1 MSQQDSM
8 EQWVHELNKID
19 DGKMT
24 EKQFKI
30 IEASI
35 EVFAEKGYAGSSTSE
50 IAQKA
55 GVAEGTIFRH
65 YKTKKDLLLSIVSPM
80 MSKLIAPFVIKNFKE
95 VLESNYPTFEDF
107 LYALMINRLD
117 FVRKHHKI
125 IKIML
130 QEIPF
135 QPHLQAE
142 FKQHIGTHIFQRLSE
157 IAEHFKSKGE
167 IIERPT
173 QELLRYAASVMIGM
187 IATHFLLMPDQ
198 PWDEEK
204 EIRDTIKLIMNGI
217 AAK

>member
-1 MSQQDSM
+1 MSQQDSV
-8 EQWVHELNKID
+8 EQWIHELAQLD

-30 IEASI
+30 IEAAV
-35 EVFAEKGYAGSSTSE
+35 EVFSEKGYAGSSTSE
-50 IAQKA
+50 IAQRA

-80 MSKLIAPFVIKNFKE
+80 MSKLIAPFVLNNFKE
-95 VLESNYPTFEDF
+95 VLESNYPSFEDF
-107 LYALMINRLD
+107 LYAIMMNRLN

-142 FKQHIGTHIFQRLSE
+142 FKQQIGTQVFQRLST
-157 IAEHFKSKGE
+157 IVEHFKSKGE
-167 IIERPT
+167 IIERPS
-173 QELLRYAASVMIGM
+173 QDLLRFMASSMIGLL
-187 IATHFLLMPDQ
+187 ATHFILMPDQ
-198 PWDEEK
+198 PWDEEQ
-204 EIRDTIKLIMNGI
+204 EIRDTIRLIMNGMST
-217 AAK
+217 K

>member
-1 MSQQDSM
+1 MSQQESM
-8 EQWVHELNKID
+8 EQWIHELNKID

-24 EKQFKI
+24 QKQFKI
-30 IEASI
+30 IEAAI

-80 MSKLIAPFVIKNFKE
+80 MSKLIAPFVTKNFKE
-95 VLESNYPTFEDF
+95 VLESDYPTYEDF
-107 LYALMINRLD
+107 LYALMMNRLE

-142 FKQHIGTHIFQRLSE
+142 LKQHIGTHIFQRLSE
-157 IAEHFKSKGE
+157 IAEHFMSKGE
-167 IIERPT
+167 IIELPT
-173 QELLRYAASVMIGM
+173 QELLRYTASVMIGM
-187 IATHFLLMPDQ
+187 IATRFLLMPDQ

-204 EIRDTIKLIMNGI
+204 EVRNTIQLIMNGI
-217 AAK
+217 SAK